1 MTDTSLN
8 NIHMIERVLRLF
20 FGCSLIGSVFF
31 MPIPFDYLILLP
43 LIGIYPCLTAIVG
56 WDPLYYVLD
65 IEQKDIERLIDERLE
80 EKFGRSALLM
90 PRAV

>member
-1 MTDTSLN
+1 MTEASLN

-20 FGCSLIGSVFF
+20 VGCSLIGSVLFVQV
-31 MPIPFDYLILLP
+31 PFDYLILLP

-56 WDPLYYVLD
+56 WDPIYYVLD
-65 IEQKDIERLIDERLE
+65 IEQISIEKLIDERLE
-80 EKFGRSALLM
+80 KKFGHLGALT